1 MKLHLV
7 AISGNSYKV
16 RILLSLLK
24 VPHELVF
31 VDTKA
36 RAHKQRPFLDLNP
49 RGEVP
54 VLEDDGH
61 VLWDS
66 AACLV
71 YIARKHGGEQWLPS
85 APGPMAEV
93 MQWVALAGNEIQFG
107 LQYARRGVLQDR
119 WTAGT
124 LEQGHALGRVA
135 LAALQWR
142 LKDHDWLATGR
153 PTIADV
159 ACFPYIETAP
169 EAKLQLDSWPAV
181 VAWIERCK
189 ALPGWAK
196 REMQTPPKADERR

>member
-1 MKLHLV
+1 MKLHLAV
-7 AISGNSYKV
+7 VSGNSYKV

-24 VPHELVF
+24 VPHEIAI
-31 VDTKA
+31 VDMKN
-36 RAHKQRPFLDLNP
+36 REHRQPPFLKLNS

-54 VLEDDGH
+54 VLEDDGV

-71 YIARKHGGEQWLPS
+71 YIARKHGGEQWLPT

-93 MQWVALAGNEIQFG
+93 MQWVALAGGEIQFG

-124 LEQGHALGRVA
+124 LEQGQAMGRVA
-135 LAALQWR
+135 LDALEQR
-142 LKDHDWLATGR
+142 LGNNEWLATGR

-159 ACFPYIETAP
+159 ACFPYVETAP
-169 EAKLQLDSWPAV
+169 ESKVPLDPYPAV
-181 VAWIERCK
+181 RAWLARCK
-189 ALPGWAK
+189 ALPGWAA
-196 REMQTPPKADERR
+196 RGM

>member
-1 MKLHLV
+1 MKLYYMPS
-7 AISGNSYKV
+7 SGNSYKV

-24 VPHELVF
+24 VPYEKVVL
-31 VDTKA
+31 KGGAA
-36 RAHKQRPFLDLNP
+36 REQKQPEFLRLNP

-54 VLEDDGH
+54 VLEDDGT

-71 YIARKHGGEQWLPS
+71 YVARKHGGESWLPS
-85 APGPMAEV
+85 AAAEMAQV

-124 LEQGHALGRVA
+124 LEQGQAMGRVA
-135 LAALQWR
+135 LNVLEIR
-142 LKDHDWLATGR
+142 LKANDWLALGR

-159 ACFPYIETAP
+159 ACFPYVETAP
-169 EAKLQLDSWPAV
+169 EARVPLDPYPGIL
-181 VAWIERCK
+181 AWLARCK
-189 ALPGWAK
+189 ALPGWAG
-196 REMQTPPKADERR
+196 RETN

>member
-1 MKLHLV
+1 MKLYYIP
-7 AISGNSYKV
+7 ISGNSYKV
-16 RILLSLLK
+16 RILLSLLRVPYEK
-24 VPHELVF
+24 VVLKGGSAKE
-31 VDTKA
+31 
-36 RAHKQRPFLDLNP
+36 HKQPEFLKMSP

-54 VLEDDGH
+54 VLEDNGT

-85 APGPMAEV
+85 PPADMAQV

-124 LEQGHALGRVA
+124 LEQGHAMGRVA
-135 LAALQWR
+135 LNALETR
-142 LKDHDWLATGR
+142 LKDHDWLALGR

-159 ACFPYIETAP
+159 ACFPYIESAP
-169 EAKLQLDSWPAV
+169 EARLPLDPYPGVRTWLA
-181 VAWIERCK
+181 RCK
-189 ALPGWAK
+189 ALPGWAH
-196 REMQTPPKADERR
+196 RETA